1 MPKVIFCDNVV
12 QTFCRLHV
20 CIGIVGLFIRFPQLS
35 SCFEHRCH
43 NGEARTHNYLCA
55 LTHQIPSDVL
65 VNLYRK
71 TTREIHKLNRKVQPP
86 HLNHVSFNHLLGT
99 GAFAIMVRLVYIVDW
114 YAMRVL
120 ANLVVFRLLPSSK
133 LETHPLLTKG
143 ITSGIIAGFGD
154 VLGQSIQSQDSLWEM
169 MRTGRFDII
178 RTGRFVLLGT
188 FLVGPVCH
196 VWYGSLMQRFP
207 GSSFQRITTRVV
219 LDQFCFAPLF
229 LPTWLLNLWMLQGKS
244 ADYVVEEMPRIL
256 PEMVINNWKLWI
268 PAQSINLGFVAS
280 KYQVLVSN
288 VVAVAWNTYL
298 SITTQ
303 PSNTSDTISFLKEE
317 AVEC

>member
-1 MPKVIFCDNVV
+1 MLRTSLSQRRGPYTQLSVRAHASNSLRRSRQPLQKNNKRNPQAQPKSTTSSPKSRFLQPFAWYRCVCYNGA
-12 QTFCRLHV
+12 TRLHCRLV
-20 CIGIVGLFIRFPQLS
+20 C
-35 SCFEHRCH
+35 
-43 NGEARTHNYLCA
+43 NART
-55 LTHQIPSDVL
+55 
-65 VNLYRK
+65 
-71 TTREIHKLNRKVQPP
+71 
-86 HLNHVSFNHLLGT
+86 
-99 GAFAIMVRLVYIVDW
+99 
-114 YAMRVL
+114 
-120 ANLVVFRLLPSSK
+120 NLVVFRLLPSAK

-244 ADYVVEEMPRIL
+244 ADYVAEEMPRIL

-303 PSNTSDTISFLKEE
+303 PSNTSDAISFLKEE